1 MGKTAAS
8 EKSENGRKSKKWKK
22 SIKYDI
28 IIMVKTKS
36 RLLFIGISIILIPI
50 LLYILKS
57 YLNSSIVRN
66 MNREEFINNVHLRKL
81 NQPFEWHSQGPG
93 EEVEADKL
101 EKFNNSTGD
110 EIKKISTCRN
120 SVQGKL
126 WIADD
131 QGFICH
137 RSDISSNGCCDR
149 NSTSSLKYSCNGCTN
164 STGCCETF
172 EFCVSCCMNPLNKE
186 ELMSVLNEASAL
198 SNLLLLSVSDQFELC
213 LAKCR
218 TSSRSVQH
226 ENLYID
232 SKMKYC
238 YSKGPVLTT
247 PSNND
252 QP

>member
-1 MGKTAAS
+1 
-8 EKSENGRKSKKWKK
+8 
-22 SIKYDI
+22 
-28 IIMVKTKS
+28 
-36 RLLFIGISIILIPI
+36 
-50 LLYILKS
+50 
-57 YLNSSIVRN
+57 
-66 MNREEFINNVHLRKL
+66 MNREEFIHNVHLRKL

-101 EKFNNSTGD
+101 EKFNNSTSD
-110 EIKKISTCRN
+110 EIKKITTCRN

-172 EFCVSCCMNPLNKE
+172 EFCVSCCMNPVNKE

-247 PSNND
+247 PSNN

>member
-1 MGKTAAS
+1 
-8 EKSENGRKSKKWKK
+8 
-22 SIKYDI
+22 
-28 IIMVKTKS
+28 MVKTKS

-66 MNREEFINNVHLRKL
+66 MNREEFIHNVHLRKL

-110 EIKKISTCRN
+110 EIKKITTCRN

-172 EFCVSCCMNPLNKE
+172 EFCVSCCMNPVNKE

-247 PSNND
+247 PSNN

>member
-1 MGKTAAS
+1 M
-8 EKSENGRKSKKWKK
+8 
-22 SIKYDI
+22 
-28 IIMVKTKS
+28 
-36 RLLFIGISIILIPI
+36 
-50 LLYILKS
+50 
-57 YLNSSIVRN
+57 
-66 MNREEFINNVHLRKL
+66 HLRKL

-110 EIKKISTCRN
+110 EIKKITTCRN

-172 EFCVSCCMNPLNKE
+172 EFCVSCCMNPVNVRLHICVYYKSFKENIDFVPLQKE

-218 TSSRSVQH
+218 TSSRYVQC
-226 ENLYID
+226 
-232 SKMKYC
+232 S
-238 YSKGPVLTT
+238 
-247 PSNND
+247 
-252 QP
+252 